1 MMDSEPRSGEDRE
14 GTEGNAHVDQVAS
27 AEEWLEERI
36 PVEPGGT
43 LYVDLDR
50 GSVEVRSHDRDEVW
64 IEANARGWSSGLVLF
79 TVERSANDVQLDG
92 SIDHWMPSLLGRPRI
107 EVRCTVPR
115 EFAVEVETG
124 GGRIEIE
131 RVSGRVFATTRGSRI
146 GLREIGGPALL
157 RTSGGSIR
165 VQGLGGDLRAKTSGG
180 RISIEQVEG
189 DVEARTSGG
198 SIDVE
203 DVRGQIDATTSGGS
217 IRARFVAEPWGRLET
232 SGGSIKVQCDTRR
245 GFEVDARS
253 SGGSVKLEPRLD
265 PGGRAGR
272 NEVRGTVNGGGP
284 PIVMRTSG
292 GSIKLGHR

>member
-1 MMDSEPRSGEDRE
+1 MMDSGPE
-14 GTEGNAHVDQVAS
+14 GLEGNPRVEQIAS

-64 IEANARGWSSGLVLF
+64 IEANARGWSSGMVLF
-79 TVERSANDVQLDG
+79 TVERSANDVQIDG

-107 EVRCTVPR
+107 EVRCAVPT
-115 EFAVEVETG
+115 EFGVEVETG

-131 RVSGRVFATTRGSRI
+131 RVSGRVYATTRGSRI
-146 GLREIGGPALL
+146 SLREIGGPALL

-165 VQGLGGDLRAKTSGG
+165 VQTLGNDLRARTSGG
-180 RISIEQVEG
+180 RISIDRVEG

-203 DVRGQIDATTSGGS
+203 DVRGQIDASTSGGS
-217 IRARFVAEPWGRLET
+217 IHARFIAEPWGRLET
-232 SGGSIKVQCDTRR
+232 SGGSIRVQCDTRR
-245 GFEVDARS
+245 GFDIDART
-253 SGGSVKLEPRLD
+253 SGGTVKMEPKLD
-265 PGGRAGR
+265 PGGRASR
-272 NEVRGTVNGGGP
+272 SEVQGSVNGGGP
-284 PIVMRTSG
+284 PLVLRTSG
-292 GSIKLGHR
+292 GSIKVGHR